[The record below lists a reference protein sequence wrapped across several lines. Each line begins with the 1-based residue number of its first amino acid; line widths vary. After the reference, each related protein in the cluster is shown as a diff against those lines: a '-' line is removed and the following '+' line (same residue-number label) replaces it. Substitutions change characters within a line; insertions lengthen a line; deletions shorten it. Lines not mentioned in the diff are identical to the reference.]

1 MRGLLITILIGLEVL
16 LLLPVVVVFCEVMLA
31 ITGTTNS
38 SRRHGERRPLAV
50 LIPAHNE
57 SSMIAAT
64 LRSILPQLGDGDRL
78 VVIADNC
85 TDDTAKIASWE
96 GAEVI
101 VRENLNQRGKSF
113 AIDFGIRFLGLFA
126 PDIVVIVDADCL
138 VAPEAI
144 DRLAR
149 ACQLCGRPVQGL
161 YLIQARSDAGV
172 KLRVAEFAWVI
183 KNQVRPLGMRR
194 LGLPCHL
201 MGSGMAFPWQC
212 VRSANLAT
220 GHIVEDLQLGI
231 DMARAGAAPLFCP
244 DALITSEFPVSRD
257 GVLVQRTRWE
267 HGHLSVILSEGPRLL
282 RDSMLQLD
290 GGLLALMLD
299 LCVPPLALLTLL
311 VGATWVASWLL
322 FVFTSLYAPFVLSS
336 ISAALLFLAV
346 ICAWIKFGQHIISL
360 GRLVFAVTY
369 AFLKIPIY
377 ARFIFARQTAWIRSK
392 RKGEE

>member
-1 MRGLLITILIGLEVL
+1 MQDLLITILIGLEVL
-16 LLLPVVVVFCEVMLA
+16 LLLPVGVVFCEVMLA
-31 ITGTTNS
+31 ITGTTNG
-38 SRRHGERRPLAV
+38 SRPRGERRPLAV

-57 SSMIAAT
+57 SSMIVAT
-64 LRSILPQLGDGDRL
+64 LRSILPQLEDGDRL

-85 TDDTAKIASWE
+85 TDDTAKIASSE

-138 VAPEAI
+138 VAPEGI

-172 KLRVAEFAWVI
+172 KLRVAEFAWVV

-201 MGSGMAFPWQC
+201 MGSGMAFPWEC

-220 GHIVEDLQLGI
+220 GHIVEDLKLGI

-244 DALITSEFPVSRD
+244 EALITSEFPVSRD
-257 GVLVQRTRWE
+257 GVLGQRTRWE

-282 RDSMLQLD
+282 RDSILQLD

-311 VGATWVASWLL
+311 VGATWVASGLL
-322 FVFTSLYAPFVLSS
+322 SVFTSLYGPFVLSS
-336 ISAALLFLAV
+336 IAAALLLIAV
-346 ICAWIKFGQHIISL
+346 ICAWMKFGRHIISL
-360 GRLVFAVTY
+360 GQLGLAVTY